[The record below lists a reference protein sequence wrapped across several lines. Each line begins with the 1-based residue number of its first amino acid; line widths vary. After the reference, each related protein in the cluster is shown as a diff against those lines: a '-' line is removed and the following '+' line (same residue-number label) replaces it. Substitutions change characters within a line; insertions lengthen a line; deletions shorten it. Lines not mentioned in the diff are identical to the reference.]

1 MKPILLPLLLPM
13 LLPAVFA
20 GAGSARGG
28 LAGDALPVSQPLA
41 FRPFGARAGRLPA
54 GERTTVL
61 RSEREYQALVGRPA
75 PASIDFGREWVVF
88 YGAGVQIA
96 AFAHASISGVELT
109 DGGHA
114 LRVHTALMLCSP
126 GLDPAPGRGIPF
138 ALVRIERPSGEID
151 ALRAEHTYLMA
162 P

>member
-20 GAGSARGG
+20 SVGSARGPLEG
-28 LAGDALPVSQPLA
+28 AARPLSQPLA
-41 FRPFGARAGRLPA
+41 FRPFSPRAGHLPA
-54 GERTTVL
+54 YELTTVL
-61 RSEREYQALVGRPA
+61 RSEREYEALVGRPA
-75 PASIDFGREWVVF
+75 PASIDFAREWVVF
-88 YGAGVQIA
+88 YGAGLQTA

-109 DGGHA
+109 EGGHA
-114 LRVHTALMLCSP
+114 LRVHTVLLVTSP
-126 GLDPAPGRGIPF
+126 AFDPTPGRSIPF
-138 ALVRIERPSGEID
+138 AVVRIARPQGEIH